1 MAEKKGL
8 KTADV
13 IKELA
18 EPLCKQLSLSLWDVR
33 YEKEGATWYLRVFI
47 DKPGGLDMD
56 SCEEFSRLFN
66 EILDNAD
73 PISDSYVFEAGSP
86 GLGRELRTPEHF
98 QAYIGENVRIKLYKA
113 LDGEKEFSAKLL
125 SYDKEGKK
133 ITVLAGCEKEIA
145 LSECA
150 FVKADDMDNLF
161 Q

>member
-18 EPLCKQLSLSLWDVR
+18 EPLCEKLGLSLWDVR
-33 YEKEGATWYLRVFI
+33 YEKEGATWYLRIFI
-47 DKPGGLDMD
+47 DKAEGLDMD

-66 EILDNAD
+66 EILDDAD

-98 QAYIGENVRIKLYKA
+98 QAFIGENIRIKLYKA
-113 LDGEKEFSAKLL
+113 VDGEKEISAKLL
-125 SYDKEGKK
+125 SYDKDSKK
-133 ITVLAGCEKEIA
+133 ITVLDGEEKEIA

-150 FVKADDMDNLF
+150 IIKADDDNDLF
-161 Q
+161 

>member
-18 EPLCKQLSLSLWDVR
+18 EPLCKQLGLSLWDVR

-47 DKPGGLDMD
+47 DKAGGLDMD

-66 EILDNAD
+66 EILDDAD

-86 GLGRELRTPEHF
+86 GLGRELKTPEHF
-98 QAYIGENVRIKLYKA
+98 KAFIGESVKIKLYKA
-113 LDGEKEFSAKLL
+113 IDGEKELSAKLL
-125 SYDKEGKK
+125 SYDKENKK
-133 ITVLAGCEKEIA
+133 ITVLDGCEKEIA
-145 LSECA
+145 LSDCA
-150 FVKADDMDNLF
+150 FVKADDDNDLF

>member
-13 IKELA
+13 IKQLA
-18 EPLCKQLSLSLWDVR
+18 EPLCKQLGLSLWDVR
-33 YEKEGATWYLRVFI
+33 YEKEGATWYLRVLI
-47 DKPGGLDMD
+47 DKAGGLDMD

-86 GLGRELRTPEHF
+86 GLERELRTPEHF
-98 QAYIGENVRIKLYKA
+98 KAYLGENIRIKLYKA
-113 LDGEKEFSAKLL
+113 MEGEKEISAKLL
-125 SYDKEGKK
+125 SYDKENKK
-133 ITVLAGCEKEIA
+133 ITVLDVCEKEIA

-150 FVKADDMDNLF
+150 FVKADDAGDLF

>member
-18 EPLCKQLSLSLWDVR
+18 EPLCKQLGLSLWDVR

-47 DKPGGLDMD
+47 DKAGGLDMD

-66 EILDNAD
+66 EILDDAD

-86 GLGRELRTPEHF
+86 GLGRELKTPEHF
-98 QAYIGENVRIKLYKA
+98 KAFIGESVKIKLYKA
-113 LDGEKEFSAKLL
+113 IDGEKELSVKLL
-125 SYDKEGKK
+125 SYDKENKK
-133 ITVLAGCEKEIA
+133 ITVLDGCEKEIA
-145 LSECA
+145 LSDCA
-150 FVKADDMDNLF
+150 FVKADDDNDLF